1 MEEQVT
7 ISKAEY
13 RELLNIQAR
22 LDCLEASG
30 VDNWC
35 GYDEAM
41 EYYEEMINDDDD
53 D

>member
-13 RELLNIQAR
+13 HQLLKDRAR
-22 LDCLEASG
+22 LDCLEGAG

-35 GYDEAM
+35 GYEEAM
-41 EYYEEMINDDDD
+41 EYYEEMIANLD
-53 D
+53 

>member
-7 ISKAEY
+7 ISKSEY
-13 RELLNIQAR
+13 HRLLKAQAR
-22 LDCLEASG
+22 LDCLEGAG

-41 EYYEEMINDDDD
+41 EYYEEMLDEPVD
-53 D
+53 